1 MVTIPFLVDQEKKDS
16 TEIKELDLTNKKAL
30 VVDDNELNREIATA
44 LLEQEGMIVDTVE
57 DGQKAIER
65 FSESKINEYDVI
77 FMDIMMPVLDG
88 IEATKE
94 IRSLERE
101 DARTIPIVA
110 MTANSFNEDKVRCNE
125 AGMDDHIAKPIDINK
140 IRTVLQKIIVHID

>member
-1 MVTIPFLVDQEKKDS
+1 
-16 TEIKELDLTNKKAL
+16 
-30 VVDDNELNREIATA
+30 
-44 LLEQEGMIVDTVE
+44 
-57 DGQKAIER
+57 
-65 FSESKINEYDVI
+65 
-77 FMDIMMPVLDG
+77 MDIMMPVLDG

>member
-1 MVTIPFLVDQEKKDS
+1 
-16 TEIKELDLTNKKAL
+16 
-30 VVDDNELNREIATA
+30 
-44 LLEQEGMIVDTVE
+44 
-57 DGQKAIER
+57 
-65 FSESKINEYDVI
+65 
-77 FMDIMMPVLDG
+77 MPVLDG

-140 IRTVLQKIIVHID
+140 IRTVLQKILVHID